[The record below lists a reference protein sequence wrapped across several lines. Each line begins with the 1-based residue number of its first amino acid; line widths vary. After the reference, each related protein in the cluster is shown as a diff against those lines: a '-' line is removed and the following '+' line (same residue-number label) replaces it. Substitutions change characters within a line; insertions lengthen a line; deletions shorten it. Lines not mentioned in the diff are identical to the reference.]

1 MKKKLKRFLCGMMA
15 TGLTVAPLTTVY
27 ATNEDSSFPTTY
39 TSQDGQYL
47 FEKVSHRN
55 SGTEEKVSI
64 TQVRCRLRK
73 TQQELLKML
82 TVYNPIHI
90 VQQLLVTGFI
100 WELCM
105 VH

>member
-47 FEKVSHRN
+47 FEKVSHR
-55 SGTEEKVSI
+55 
-64 TQVRCRLRK
+64 C
-73 TQQELLKML
+73 
-82 TVYNPIHI
+82 
-90 VQQLLVTGFI
+90 
-100 WELCM
+100 
-105 VH
+105 